1 VYGNVS
7 LMLAQNYRFLWSV
20 RVKVKRWR

>member
-1 VYGNVS
+1 
-7 LMLAQNYRFLWSV
+7 MLAQNYRFLWSV